1 MSIQQAAEAVMEAMN
16 FPLDKIVVSD

>member
-16 FPLDKIVVSD
+16 FPIDKIVVSD